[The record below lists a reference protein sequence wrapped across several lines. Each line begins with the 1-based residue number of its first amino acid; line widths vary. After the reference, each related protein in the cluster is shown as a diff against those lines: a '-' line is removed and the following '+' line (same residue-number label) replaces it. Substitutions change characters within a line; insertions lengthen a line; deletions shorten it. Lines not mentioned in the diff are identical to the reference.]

1 MSDQTIEPDNS
12 PEERLNRRELLAKYG
27 PYTAPLVV
35 SMLVPEQ
42 AYGHNTGQ
50 VYSTSASCV
59 ADAAGGNMHG
69 PTMTGHC
76 MINGAAG
83 GSQTHPVTNPGPP

>member
-1 MSDQTIEPDNS
+1 MSDMKIDS
-12 PEERLNRRELLAKYG
+12 DAKSEEKLARRELLTKYG
-27 PYTAPLVV
+27 AYTAPLVV
-35 SMLVPEQ
+35 SMLVPSE

-50 VYSTSASCV
+50 TYSTSASCV
-59 ADAAGGNMHG
+59 ADAGGGNMHG

-83 GSQTHPVTNPGPP
+83 GGQTHPVINPGPP